1 MTDPTTTPPLKA
13 FNAIALL
20 SNMIDCGE
28 GHTEQSRAIVR
39 DAYQELNDITRAA
52 PEAPDEDE
60 ADNQL
65 CDERVDGPFV
75 KVDIEDLSEAPN
87 ARAEALQ
94 GYSDTHSIPWKPE
107 PKWR

>member
-1 MTDPTTTPPLKA
+1 MTLE
-13 FNAIALL
+13 L
-20 SNMIDCGE
+20 
-28 GHTEQSRAIVR
+28 
-39 DAYQELNDITRAA
+39 DAYDAGILPRGNSLEDSEWWQDYIRVELARAHEFYQSQISA
-52 PEAPDEDE
+52 IQPEAQGEDE